1 MLNELYTCM
10 YIQSLFH
17 LLLPLKQ
24 GGSSPFPSV
33 HRQAKVVF
41 EYTPVGTDVV
51 MNREEFDGEAKTL
64 TYVSFMYM
72 NYQGFLCIAN
82 PRLCIPISGCM
93 LYMYIT

>member
-1 MLNELYTCM
+1 M
-10 YIQSLFH
+10 
-17 LLLPLKQ
+17 
-24 GGSSPFPSV
+24 
-33 HRQAKVVF
+33 VF

-72 NYQGFLCIAN
+72 NYQVFLCIAN
-82 PRLCIPISGCM
+82 PHLCIPISACM